1 MLFRSGSIAT
11 SDRLVRTLVQQA
23 EVPLEDAVRMASETP
38 AHIMGV
44 HRRKGTLARGKDA
57 DIVILDDK
65 LKVRCVWQMGKII
78 VNTLF
83 S

>member
-1 MLFRSGSIAT
+1 MRM
-11 SDRLVRTLVQQA
+11 
-23 EVPLEDAVRMASETP
+23 PMASETP

-44 HRRKGTLARGKDA
+44 HRRKGALARGKDA

-78 VNTLF
+78 ANTLF